1 MNIEGRGTVQFD
13 RLWRGATLATL
24 SPQRTGLGLIE
35 RAALGVRDGRIAFAG
50 PLAELPRGVR
60 VTEEIELG
68 GRLVTP
74 GLIDCHTHIVF
85 GGERSAEFEM
95 RLAGAD
101 YQSIAR
107 AGGGIL
113 ATVRATRAASDETLF
128 AAAAERARALM
139 GEGVTTLEIKSGYGL
154 DVAQELRLL
163 SVARELG
170 RRLPLGV
177 VSTLLAAHA
186 VPPEIDRAAYV
197 RQITGELIPRVA
209 AEGLADAVDGFC
221 ETLAFTAAQI
231 QTVFEAAR
239 AHGLPV
245 KLHAD
250 QLSDGGG
257 AALAAR
263 FGALSAD
270 HLEWTG
276 EAGVAALARAG
287 TVAVLLPGAFY
298 CLRERRA
305 PPVAALR
312 RAGVRMALATD
323 CNPGTS
329 PVLSLLTAMNL
340 GAIQF
345 GLTIEETLAAVTRE
359 AAHALGRQA
368 HIGTLE
374 PGKRA
379 DLAIWNAERPVE
391 LVYWIGRNP
400 LYARIWRGQ

>member
-1 MNIEGRGTVQFD
+1 MQFD

-24 SPQRTGLGLIE
+24 SPQLAGVGLIE
-35 RAALGVRDGRIAFAG
+35 RGALGVVAGRIMFAG
-50 PLAELPRGVR
+50 PLSELPADACAK
-60 VTEEIELG
+60 EEIELY

-85 GGERSAEFEM
+85 GGERSAEFGM

-113 ATVRATRAASDETLF
+113 ATVRATRAATDEVLL
-128 AAAAERARALM
+128 AEASERVHALM
-139 GEGVTTLEIKSGYGL
+139 AEGVTTMEIKSGYGL
-154 DVAQELRLL
+154 DVPHELRMLR
-163 SVARELG
+163 VARSLG
-170 RRLPLGV
+170 RQLPLGV
-177 VSTLLAAHA
+177 QTTLLAAHA
-186 VPPEIDRAAYV
+186 VPPETPRAEYLRRV
-197 RQITGELIPRVA
+197 SDELIPRAA
-209 AEGLADAVDGFC
+209 AEQLADAVDGFC
-221 ETLAFTAAQI
+221 ENIAFSAAELRP
-231 QTVFEAAR
+231 VFAAAR

-245 KLHAD
+245 KVHAD

-257 AALAAR
+257 AALAAE
-263 FGALSAD
+263 FHALSAD

-287 TVAVLLPGAFY
+287 TVAVLLPGAFH
-298 CLRERRA
+298 CLRERRV

-312 RAGVRMALATD
+312 KHGVRMALATD

-329 PVLSLLTAMNL
+329 PLLSILTAMNI

-345 GLTIEETLAAVTRE
+345 GLTVEETLAAVTRE
-359 AAHALGRQA
+359 AARALGR
-368 HIGTLE
+368 HEEIGTLE
-374 PGKRA
+374 FGKCA
-379 DLAIWNAERPVE
+379 DLAIWDAERPAE

-400 LYARIWRGQ
+400 LYARIWRGH

>member
-1 MNIEGRGTVQFD
+1 MQFD

-24 SPQRTGLGLIE
+24 SPRLPGIGLIE
-35 RAALGVRDGRIAFAG
+35 RGALGVTDGRIVFAG
-50 PLAELPRGVR
+50 PANELPAGAHAREDVD
-60 VTEEIELG
+60 LD

-113 ATVRATRAASDETLF
+113 STVRATRAAPEQTLLST
-128 AAAAERARALM
+128 AAQRLRVLM
-139 GEGVTTLEIKSGYGL
+139 GEGVTTVEIKSGYGL
-154 DVAQELRLL
+154 EAQHELRMLR
-163 SVARELG
+163 VARALG
-170 RRLPLGV
+170 RELPLGV
-177 VSTLLAAHA
+177 VTTLLAAHA
-186 VPPEIDRAAYV
+186 VPPEMDRGAYL
-197 RQITGELIPRVA
+197 RSIREDMIPRVA

-221 ETLAFTAAQI
+221 EGIAFSAAELREVFTAA
-231 QTVFEAAR
+231 R
-239 AHGLPV
+239 HHGLPV

-257 AALAAR
+257 ASLAAE
-263 FGALSAD
+263 FQALSAD
-270 HLEWTG
+270 HLEWTN
-276 EAGVAALARAG
+276 ETGVAAMAQAG

-298 CLRERRA
+298 CLRERQR
-305 PPVAALR
+305 PPVQALR
-312 RAGVRMALATD
+312 RHGVRIALATD

-329 PVLSLLTAMNL
+329 PLLSMLMAMNL

-345 GLTIEETLAAVTRE
+345 GLTVEETLAAVTRE
-359 AAHALGRQA
+359 AACALGRQSDL
-368 HIGTLE
+368 GTLE
-374 PGKRA
+374 PGKSA
-379 DLAIWNAERPVE
+379 DLAIWNATRAAE

-400 LYARIWRGQ
+400 LYARIWRGH

>member
-1 MNIEGRGTVQFD
+1 MQID
-13 RLWRGATLATL
+13 RLWREATLATL
-24 SPQRTGLGLIE
+24 SPRLTGVGLVHHG
-35 RAALGVRDGRIAFAG
+35 ALGVANGRIVFAG
-50 PLAELPRGVR
+50 PMSELPAGARAC
-60 VTEEIELG
+60 EEIDLG

-113 ATVRATRAASDETLF
+113 STVRATRAATEQQLLETAKDRL
-128 AAAAERARALM
+128 RWLM
-139 GEGVTTLEIKSGYGL
+139 AEGVTSVEIKSGYGL
-154 DVAQELRLL
+154 DVDHELRLL
-163 SVARELG
+163 RVARTLG
-170 RRLPLGV
+170 RQLPLGV
-177 VSTLLAAHA
+177 SSTLLAAHA
-186 VPPEIDRAAYV
+186 VPPETDRAAYV
-197 RQITGELIPRVA
+197 ASICGELIARA
-209 AEGLADAVDGFC
+209 AVEGLADAVDGFC
-221 ETLAFTAAQI
+221 ETIAFSAAEI
-231 QTVFEAAR
+231 RAVFTAAR

-257 AALAAR
+257 AALAAE
-263 FGALSAD
+263 FQALSAD

-276 EAGVAALARAG
+276 ESGVAALAQSG

-298 CLRERRA
+298 CLRERRV

-312 RAGVRMALATD
+312 RYGVRMALATD

-329 PVLSLLTAMNL
+329 PLLSMLTTMNL

-345 GLTIEETLAAVTRE
+345 GLTVEEALSAVTRE

-368 HIGTLE
+368 EIGTLE
-374 PGKRA
+374 PGKAA
-379 DLAIWNAERPVE
+379 DLAIWDVERPAE

-400 LYARIWRGQ
+400 LYARIWRGH